1 MTFELTD
8 SLADDILFAMEDQ
21 QNARVVD
28 AEHGTVVSS
37 ESVKVDEV
45 NFYALPVWSSGDGY
59 SVLQEFTNNLHA
71 PLAREEL
78 RRVLTGGRGVF
89 RKFKDV
95 IKSYPEVERKWHF
108 FKNAR
113 MKKRLNEWYG
123 SLRESWGLEQLEYSE
138 DECIDE
144 TEELVRSDF
153 IFNTYNSDRDR
164 NCISHGCELIRE
176 EYRSQYPFEVGDAVG
191 FLWQRLSSFADSD
204 QKSGFVC
211 YTQSEEFTGCLLF
224 SYYSSSSKKTAV
236 ITDFFVVQNY
246 RGLGIG
252 KELLGKCLDELRS
265 HGIQWVLVFNAVITD
280 AMESLLNQNGFT
292 KLGSGYLADLLKD
305 SD

>member
-1 MTFELTD
+1 MTFDLTD
-8 SLADDILFAMEDQ
+8 SLVDDILFAMEDQ
-21 QNARVVD
+21 QKTSAVD
-28 AEHGTVVSS
+28 ASRGAVVSS
-37 ESVKVDEV
+37 ESLVVDEV
-45 NFYALPVWSSGDGY
+45 NYYALPVWSSGDGY
-59 SVLQEFTNNLHA
+59 SVLQEFTNNLHS

-153 IFNTYNSDRDR
+153 VFNTYDSGRDR
-164 NCISHGCELIRE
+164 NGISHGCELIKE
-176 EYRSQYPFEVGDAVG
+176 EYRKQFPFEVGDAVG
-191 FLWQRLSSFADSD
+191 FLWQRLSSFADFN

-211 YTQSEEFTGCLLF
+211 YTQSEEFAGCLL
-224 SYYSSSSKKTAV
+224 YSSCLSSSKKTAV
-236 ITDFFVVQNY
+236 VTDFFVVQNY

-252 KELLGKCLDELRS
+252 KELLGKTLDGLKDR
-265 HGIQWVLVFNAVITD
+265 GIQWVLVFNAVITD
-280 AMESLLNQNGFT
+280 AMESLLIQNGFK

>member
-21 QNARVVD
+21 QNLKAVD
-28 AEHGTVVSS
+28 AANGVVVAA
-37 ESVKVDEV
+37 ESITVDEV
-45 NFYALPVWSSGDGY
+45 NYYALPVWSSGDGY

-144 TEELVRSDF
+144 TEELVRNDF
-153 IFNTYNSDRDR
+153 VFNMYNSGRDR
-164 NCISHGCELIRE
+164 NCISHGCELIKE
-176 EYRSQYPFEVGDAVG
+176 EYRNQFPLEVGDAVG
-191 FLWQRLSSFADSD
+191 FLWQRLSSFADFD

-211 YTQSEEFTGCLLF
+211 YTQSEEFAGCLLF
-224 SYYSSSSKKTAV
+224 SSCSSSSKKAAV
-236 ITDFFVVQNY
+236 VTDFFVVQDY

-252 KELLGKCLDELRS
+252 KELLAKCLDNLKDR
-265 HGIQWVLVFNAVITD
+265 GIQWVLVFNAVITD
-280 AMESLLNQNGFT
+280 AMESLLIQNGFT
-292 KLGSGYLADLLKD
+292 RLGSGYLADLLKD